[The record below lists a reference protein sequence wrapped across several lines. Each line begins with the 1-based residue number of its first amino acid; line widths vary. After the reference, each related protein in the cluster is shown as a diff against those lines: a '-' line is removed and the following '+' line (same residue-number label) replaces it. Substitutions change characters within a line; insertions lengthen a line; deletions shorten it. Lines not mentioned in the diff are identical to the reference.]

1 MLLEENSGRL
11 SVFFDKTAK
20 AGNLGSFVKSLT
32 ARPDK
37 AYARA
42 VLQKLKQHTQ
52 IAVED
57 LL

>member
-11 SVFFDKTAK
+11 NVFFDKTGK
-20 AGNLGSFVKSLT
+20 AGNLGCFVNSLT

-42 VLQKLKQHTQ
+42 VLQKLKQDTH